1 MNHFDLNIEIR
12 CMVCPGVID
21 LVLYYSYNHKDE
33 LQNIIIQEDKWD
45 LYQKY

>member
-1 MNHFDLNIEIR
+1 MNKFDLYIAIMH
-12 CMVCPGVID
+12 MVFPGVID

-33 LQNIIIQEDKWD
+33 LQNIIIQKDKWD